1 VAAALLV
8 RHGWRSA
15 ALQAVPAAAV
25 VLGWAILTEPTSVS
39 ASGPPDAETIVR
51 WVAWS
56 VVGTLEVLGH
66 FALVGAV
73 MALVTAG
80 GLVLRLRAERPASD
94 APLVARARQRLR
106 PVAVPIA
113 GLGGALLFCLITV
126 RGRWP
131 FGEEAATSDRYLY
144 VMTALAVPAL
154 CVAAE
159 TIARRWEPMRLPL
172 VLLLVVPIPLN
183 VRDFDSPPFN
193 AAYFTRQEAM
203 ITGAVDH
210 PLARALPRGIH
221 PPGWDPTMSRALTME
236 FLFDARASGRLPAPS
251 SPAPDVL
258 VEEMAIRFVVY
269 QDTVAG
275 ERSDCREIVAPTE
288 LRPEAGDVLHIDEP
302 VRVWLAE
309 STAEPPVRV
318 RFNPRQGSELR
329 FQVGGVPVVLAPPI
343 RADAVEVCSVQPTTD
358 G

>member
-1 VAAALLV
+1 
-8 RHGWRSA
+8 
-15 ALQAVPAAAV
+15 
-25 VLGWAILTEPTSVS
+25 
-39 ASGPPDAETIVR
+39 
-51 WVAWS
+51 
-56 VVGTLEVLGH
+56 
-66 FALVGAV
+66 
-73 MALVTAG
+73 
-80 GLVLRLRAERPASD
+80 
-94 APLVARARQRLR
+94 
-106 PVAVPIA
+106 
-113 GLGGALLFCLITV
+113 
-126 RGRWP
+126 
-131 FGEEAATSDRYLY
+131 
-144 VMTALAVPAL
+144 
-154 CVAAE
+154 
-159 TIARRWEPMRLPL
+159 
-172 VLLLVVPIPLN
+172 
-183 VRDFDSPPFN
+183 
-193 AAYFTRQEAM
+193 
-203 ITGAVDH
+203 
-210 PLARALPRGIH
+210 
-221 PPGWDPTMSRALTME
+221 MSRALTME
-236 FLFDARASGRLPAPS
+236 FLFDARVSGRLPAPS